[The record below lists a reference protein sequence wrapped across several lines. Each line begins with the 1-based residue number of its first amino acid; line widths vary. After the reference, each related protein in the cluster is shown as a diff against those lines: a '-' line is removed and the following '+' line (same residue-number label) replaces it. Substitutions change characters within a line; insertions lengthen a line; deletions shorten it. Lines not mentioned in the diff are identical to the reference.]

1 MDKNKKKTKKKYN
14 LLRHR
19 IIFGVAKP
27 LARVFIRLKCGWRKT
42 VKPKG
47 TPKYKQYV
55 VLANHNNDYD
65 TVGLAASIP
74 GACQFVASDHILKWK
89 VGKLINWACGPIA
102 ISRAQ
107 LDLRAI
113 KEILQCKKEG
123 GSIGIFPEGGCTY
136 TGKTGYIAP
145 ATAKLVKQLGL
156 PVYLY
161 GIEGSFLMKPIAAKT
176 MRKGR
181 EWCVLR
187 RTLTA
192 EEVAAMSV
200 DELHQCICENLMVDA
215 YVTQREKMYKYK
227 GKDLALELETS
238 LYRCPSC
245 GAMCRLHGVG
255 DVFSCEACGYS
266 VTYNEYGF
274 FEGENVIFDNI
285 TDWDEWQRKEIVRC
299 IEEGEYDLTGK
310 TPIFVDEDE
319 IIIESEKAH
328 EKATAGKGTFYMY
341 SDRFELHGE
350 GIDEVW
356 YFDKIEKLRATN
368 RTHLSFSV
376 GGETYIDL
384 KSERVRSSYKYMLN
398 YNALKLWAKG
408 KPMDYF
414 GV

>member
-1 MDKNKKKTKKKYN
+1 MAKAKKKKKTYR
-14 LLRHR
+14 LFRHR
-19 IIFGVAKP
+19 VVFAVVKP
-27 LARVFIRLKCGWRKT
+27 LARIFIRLKCGWRKPI
-42 VKPKG
+42 KPKG
-47 TPKYKQYV
+47 TPKFKQYV
-55 VLANHNNDYD
+55 VLANHNNDFD
-65 TVGLAASIP
+65 TPGLATAIP
-74 GACQFVASDHILKWK
+74 GPCQFVASDHILKWK
-89 VGKLINWACGPIA
+89 VGRLINWACGPIA

-107 LDLRAI
+107 LDLKAI

-136 TGKTGYIAP
+136 TGRTGYIAP

-161 GIEGSFLMKPIAAKT
+161 GIEGSFLMKPIAAKN

-187 RTLTA
+187 KTLTA

-200 DELHQCICENLMVDA
+200 NELHECICENLHVDA
-215 YVTQREKMYKYK
+215 YATQREKMYKYK
-227 GKDLALELETS
+227 GKDLAAELEVS
-238 LYRCPSC
+238 LYRCPKC
-245 GAMCRLHGVG
+245 GAMCQMHGEG
-255 DVFSCEACGYS
+255 NTFSCKACGYS
-266 VTYNEYGF
+266 LKYNVYGF
-274 FEGENVIFDNI
+274 FEGEDVIFDNI
-285 TDWDEWQRKEIVRC
+285 TDWDDWQRKEIVRC

-319 IIIESEKAH
+319 IFIESEKAH

-341 SDRFELHGE
+341 SDRFELHGD
-350 GIDEVW
+350 GIDQVW

-368 RTHLSFSV
+368 RSHLSFSV

-408 KPMDYF
+408 KPIDFF